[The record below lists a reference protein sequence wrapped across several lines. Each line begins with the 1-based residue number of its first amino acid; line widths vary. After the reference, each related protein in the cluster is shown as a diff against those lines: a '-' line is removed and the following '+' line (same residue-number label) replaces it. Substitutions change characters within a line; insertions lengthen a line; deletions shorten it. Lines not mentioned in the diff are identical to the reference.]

1 MNLDVPYYRM
11 GNHERVEYI
20 PLKLALNDDNTFAH
34 TAHEYFEPKMSND
47 TETPTNTTMP
57 AGMIVLISLLAFVAL
72 FLLVY
77 VIYFFVILRDQPHY
91 SYDIDNDPSFLFNK
105 FD

>member
-20 PLKLALNDDNTFAH
+20 PLKLALNDDNGPAH
-34 TAHEYFEPKMSND
+34 TAHEYFEPKVSND
-47 TETPTNTTMP
+47 TPATMS
-57 AGMIVLISLLAFVAL
+57 AGMIVLISLVAFVAL
-72 FLLVY
+72 FILVY

-91 SYDIDNDPSFLFNK
+91 SYDIGNDPSFLFNK